1 MQRVTRRGFLGGVVL
16 VGAGALVGGVWWTRR
31 DTSSASFEAFFSDPD
46 GAARLGRA
54 YLEAEPGDADHLLDG
69 IAPSDQEPKEWLA
82 NATADEFGA
91 RVRAAVDEDWEAGRT
106 TRVAGWYLAQSSAR
120 ACAVLAQERGMA
132 PAGGLSRPL
141 PSN

>member
-1 MQRVTRRGFLGGVVL
+1 
-16 VGAGALVGGVWWTRR
+16 VGAGALAGGVWWSRR
-31 DTSSASFEAFFSDPD
+31 DGSSGPFEAFFSDPE

-69 IAPSDQEPKEWLA
+69 IAPGDQEPKEWLA
-82 NATADEFGA
+82 NASAADFGA
-91 RVRAAVDEDWEAGRT
+91 RVRAAVDEDWAAGRT
-106 TRVAGWYLAQSSAR
+106 TRVVGWYLAQSSAR

-132 PAGGLSRPL
+132 PASGSSRAP